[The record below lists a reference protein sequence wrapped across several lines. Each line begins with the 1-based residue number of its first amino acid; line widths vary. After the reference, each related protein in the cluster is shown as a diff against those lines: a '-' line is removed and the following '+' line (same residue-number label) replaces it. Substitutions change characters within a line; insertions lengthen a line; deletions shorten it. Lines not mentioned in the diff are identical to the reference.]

1 MSNEIPHNPL
11 EGPKP
16 DLVVN
21 VHDNSDEQI
30 SIIVVHRERPEY
42 LNICLQ
48 SIAVNSNNNNYEL

>member
-30 SIIVVHRERPEY
+30 SIIVVSMWLIRQIRR
-42 LNICLQ
+42 I
-48 SIAVNSNNNNYEL
+48 V